1 MVDGWWFLVYGLWFI
16 VTVWGLMNEVEGQW
30 FRGNELGWRVDILG
44 VADQQMFGV
53 QCLVLSVE
61 GLVDYRIE
69 NKCWGF
75 TVECLVSRI

>member
-1 MVDGWWFLVYGLWFI
+1 
-16 VTVWGLMNEVEGQW
+16 
-30 FRGNELGWRVDILG
+30 
-44 VADQQMFGV
+44 MFGV